1 MTDETELQDQL
12 HCDPEHQL
20 DFTETANFLHQ
31 IAALTK
37 TMLKGPTT
45 PDEDIWSTQ
54 AMTHWN
60 RSMHALREL
69 FRTRCE
75 HYTEHEEISNVSS
88 LRIPKLNVEEANDKA
103 CRVGRKIQEFAKR
116 LQHHL
121 ECAHTW
127 HDAHSLLCTCCRCD
141 NLQGLQVSTI
151 GQLIVLQNVRI
162 PWQNVARLS
171 T

>member
-37 TMLKGPTT
+37 TMLEGPTT

-60 RSMHALREL
+60 RSNIFVR
-69 FRTRCE
+69 
-75 HYTEHEEISNVSS
+75 
-88 LRIPKLNVEEANDKA
+88 
-103 CRVGRKIQEFAKR
+103 
-116 LQHHL
+116 
-121 ECAHTW
+121 
-127 HDAHSLLCTCCRCD
+127 CCRAF
-141 NLQGLQVSTI
+141 QHGLGKRCYLMQEMRSFSEI
-151 GQLIVLQNVRI
+151 QLMLGV
-162 PWQNVARLS
+162 
-171 T
+171 TM